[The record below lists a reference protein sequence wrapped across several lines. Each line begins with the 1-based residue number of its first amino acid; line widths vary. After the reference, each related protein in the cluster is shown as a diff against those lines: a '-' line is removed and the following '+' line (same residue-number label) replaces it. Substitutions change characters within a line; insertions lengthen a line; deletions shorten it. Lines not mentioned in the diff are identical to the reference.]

1 MREIN
6 QIANIKCCPSWAHE
20 FTPAFFG
27 GVRVAHLFIFL
38 CCPITCLYVLGSMF
52 WCPLRF
58 PHKTLLGSSL
68 PPVVYRRTHVLLTL
82 IVFVCVNWCPTY
94 IVLWFCFLFVFL
106 RHVYPML
113 SVSLDFPFLIDSS
126 VFSNVLH
133 KNN

>member
-6 QIANIKCCPSWAHE
+6 QISNIS
-20 FTPAFFG
+20 
-27 GVRVAHLFIFL
+27 VA
-38 CCPITCLYVLGSMF
+38 
-52 WCPLRF
+52 LRE
-58 PHKTLLGSSL
+58 HM
-68 PPVVYRRTHVLLTL
+68 RTHVLLTL

-94 IVLWFCFLFVFL
+94 IVLWLCFWFVFL